1 MSPADS
7 KNFHILVAEDNL
19 VNQKVI
25 GLYLKQMGHT
35 FDCTENGEEAFQQY
49 EHSKS
54 YDLIIMDIHMP
65 IMDGVEAT
73 QKIRQLQSPHNNIPI
88 IALTA
93 NAMAGDREK
102 YLAAG
107 MDYYLSKPM
116 NKVELQSIFNDIATQ
131 AT

>member
-49 EHSKS
+49 EHSNS
-54 YDLIIMDIHMP
+54 YDLIIYLM
-65 IMDGVEAT
+65 GTAT
-73 QKIRQLQSPHNNIPI
+73 TPPTLSMRYRLASSWP
-88 IALTA
+88 L
-93 NAMAGDREK
+93 
-102 YLAAG
+102 YLN
-107 MDYYLSKPM
+107 LLP
-116 NKVELQSIFNDIATQ
+116 QHRR
-131 AT
+131 